1 MFKRTISA
9 QVEKDLKKKMVFIGG
24 ARQVGKTTMAKSV
37 LTDEGVYM
45 NWDIA
50 EHRES
55 IMKNEIPE
63 AQMIIFDELHKN
75 IQWRQYLKGIFDLY
89 GKEKKILVTGSARLD
104 FYRHGGDSLQGRYH
118 YLRMFPLSVAELKI
132 KKDDDLEDLFRL
144 SGFPEPFFS
153 GSEVELKRWSREY
166 RSRLVQED
174 IVSLENTTELQ
185 KIELMLLR
193 LPQLV
198 GSPLSLNSLR
208 EDLNVSHKAVSSW
221 FEILERLY
229 SVFRIPP
236 MQNNILRAVKKEQK
250 HYHYDWTL
258 VADEGPKFENMV
270 AVHLLKWICWQ
281 QDTLGR
287 DIELRYFRD
296 IDGREVDFVVVENDK
311 PVFCVECKLKE
322 GSVSKNL
329 LYFKTKF
336 PECKSWQIHLR
347 GKKNVTTKEGVR
359 IAPAL
364 EFLKELV

>member
-1 MFKRTISA
+1 MFERAITA
-9 QVEKDLKKKMVFIGG
+9 QVKKDLKKKMVFIGG
-24 ARQVGKTTMAKSV
+24 ARQVGKTTMAKSI
-37 LTDEGVYM
+37 LTDGGIYM

-50 EHRES
+50 ADRES
-55 IMKNEIPE
+55 IMKNEIPF
-63 AQMIIFDELHKN
+63 QNMIVFDELHKN
-75 IQWRQYLKGIFDLY
+75 VQWRQYLKGIFDQY

-132 KKDDDLEDLFRL
+132 KKDDELEDLFRL

-166 RSRLVQED
+166 RMRLVQED

-193 LPQLV
+193 LPELV

-208 EDLNVSHKAVSSW
+208 EDLNVSHKSVSSW

-236 MQNNILRAVKKEQK
+236 MQSNILRAVKKEQK

-258 VADEGPKFENMV
+258 VLKEGPRFENMV

-281 QDTLGR
+281 QDVFGR

-296 IDGREVDFVVVENDK
+296 IDGREVDFVAVENDK
-311 PVFCVECKLKE
+311 PLFCVECKLKE
-322 GSVSKNL
+322 SSVSKGL
-329 LYFKTKF
+329 LYFRNKF
-336 PECKSWQIHLR
+336 PDCKAWQIHLR
-347 GKKNVTTKEGVR
+347 GKKNVTTKEGIR